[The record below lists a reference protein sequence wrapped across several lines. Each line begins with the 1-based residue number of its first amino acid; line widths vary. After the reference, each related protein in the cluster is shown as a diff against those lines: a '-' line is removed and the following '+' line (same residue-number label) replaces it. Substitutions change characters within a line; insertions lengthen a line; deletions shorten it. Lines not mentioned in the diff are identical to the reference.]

1 MGYLLERLRHKGSAG
16 LGFGGRSFGEAWNH
30 TFSIVGTHDFVELH
44 VIMFFLLNHFFVGMP
59 ADFAIRLPRRV
70 VEDFLL

>member
-1 MGYLLERLRHKGSAG
+1 MEPHVFHCGNPPFR
-16 LGFGGRSFGEAWNH
+16 
-30 TFSIVGTHDFVELH
+30 GTACHH
-44 VIMFFLLNHFFVGMP
+44 VFFLNHFFVGMP